1 MEEIGRNRK
10 RYGLVGRNI
19 AYSFSKGYFSKK
31 FKDLGL
37 KGYSYE
43 NFDLR
48 SISEFGNV
56 IRQNNLHGLNVTIPY
71 KQEILPFLDHL
82 EEEAKAIGAV
92 NTIKFVNNKLVG
104 YNTDAHG
111 FQQSLIPL
119 LGKPHTK
126 ALILGTGGA
135 SKAVAFVLHRLNID
149 LTYVSR
155 SPKEGQL
162 HYTQLRPEHLEAYKL
177 IINCSPVGTYPK
189 VHEKPDIPY
198 AFVSKAHI
206 LYDLIYNPEETAF
219 LTEGKNRGATI
230 QNGWFMLQLQAE
242 KAWEIWN
249 A

>member
-19 AYSFSKGYFSKK
+19 SYSFSKGYFSKK

-43 NFDLR
+43 NFDLG
-48 SISEFGNV
+48 SISELSNV
-56 IRQNNLHGLNVTIPY
+56 IGQNNLHGLNVTIPY
-71 KQEILPFLDHL
+71 KQEILPFLDDL

-135 SKAVAFVLHRLNID
+135 SKAVAFVLHCLNID

-162 HYTQLRPEHLEAYKL
+162 HYTQLRREHLQAYKL
-177 IINCSPVGTYPK
+177 IINCSPVGTYPR

-206 LYDLIYNPEETAF
+206 LYDLIYNPQETAF

-230 QNGWFMLQLQAE
+230 QNGWLMLQLQAE